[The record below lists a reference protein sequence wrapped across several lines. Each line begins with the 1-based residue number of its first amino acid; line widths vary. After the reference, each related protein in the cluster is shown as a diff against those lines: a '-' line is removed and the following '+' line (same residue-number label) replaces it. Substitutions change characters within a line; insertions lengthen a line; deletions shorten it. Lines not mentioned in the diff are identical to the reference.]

1 MLLFSL
7 SSSSQKILIL
17 GDSHAYGLEYSI
29 ESAMKLN
36 NQWEITLK
44 GVSSSGLARDD
55 FFNWIDWSDQLN
67 EQYDYVF
74 ILLGTNDGQNMSG
87 KSSLIF
93 GSKEW
98 ELLYSARIE
107 QLLMKLKQNK
117 KIFWV
122 TIPPVESKDLLRK
135 TEYIQLVINE
145 VCRFHGINILDSKI
159 NLSIGK
165 KDFLQSDGIHLT
177 RKGSDILFYS
187 MMGEINKLANNQL
200 P

>member
-93 GSKEW
+93 GSRSGNYSIQP
-98 ELLYSARIE
+98 ELNSSL
-107 QLLMKLKQNK
+107 
-117 KIFWV
+117 
-122 TIPPVESKDLLRK
+122 
-135 TEYIQLVINE
+135 
-145 VCRFHGINILDSKI
+145 
-159 NLSIGK
+159 
-165 KDFLQSDGIHLT
+165 
-177 RKGSDILFYS
+177 
-187 MMGEINKLANNQL
+187 
-200 P
+200 

>member
-1 MLLFSL
+1 
-7 SSSSQKILIL
+7 
-17 GDSHAYGLEYSI
+17 
-29 ESAMKLN
+29 
-36 NQWEITLK
+36 
-44 GVSSSGLARDD
+44 
-55 FFNWIDWSDQLN
+55 
-67 EQYDYVF
+67 
-74 ILLGTNDGQNMSG
+74 
-87 KSSLIF
+87 
-93 GSKEW
+93 
-98 ELLYSARIE
+98 
-107 QLLMKLKQNK
+107 MKLKQNK

-187 MMGEINKLANNQL
+187 MMGRLTNWPITSCHEKLPIL
-200 P
+200 

>member
-17 GDSHAYGLEYSI
+17 GDSHAYGLENSI